1 MAEGEDVS
9 HFSDSML
16 DYMFGQITKSDRYKH
31 LVHFAPTDGPPREE
45 EVVKPER
52 PSLPSETIDLVRNPL
67 ASTPK
72 VGQPPEFKMEPVS
85 LIQTSDV
92 LVPTSI
98 AHPASALAETSI
110 IEMAKVPIPK
120 LPPFSGTDAKGEASY
135 EVWQFDVI
143 CLQREKIYPDT
154 HILQAIRRSLRGSA
168 RDILLT
174 VGDTASSK
182 EILEKLDGIYGIVSS
197 NESIVQKF
205 YMEKQRES
213 ENVAEYSIRLENM
226 LQKAKDYIDPKTKN
240 EMLRSKLW
248 NGLKDS
254 QLKNATRFKFESEK
268 DFNRLR
274 IEIRK
279 IEQDLLP
286 DAVKPAVLQQQSA
299 ETDTTAKFEEV
310 LKRLRAM
317 EGRMEGMEKTIKSK
331 IGMKS
336 DDKSKENKSEMNNS
350 NSAAARGGGQSQ
362 RGYTGFRGY
371 RGDYRGGYRGG
382 YRGQWRGRGRGLGN
396 NPHLNDQ
403 GSSS

>member
-16 DYMFGQITKSDRYKH
+16 DYMFRQITKSDRYKH

-98 AHPASALAETSI
+98 AHPASALEETSI

-331 IGMKS
+331 IGMKT
-336 DDKSKENKSEMNNS
+336 DDKSKEN
-350 NSAAARGGGQSQ
+350 
-362 RGYTGFRGY
+362 
-371 RGDYRGGYRGG
+371 
-382 YRGQWRGRGRGLGN
+382 
-396 NPHLNDQ
+396 
-403 GSSS
+403 